1 MSGSDPWAVVSS
13 KPAQS
18 NPWAVVAHAPTDAP
32 SRPEGASPPDLS
44 YRSIQNPD
52 TAFPR
57 DEAGYAYGSVLP
69 YRKNLQTGSLDWSPG
84 FSEAIRMPARGLADF
99 WERITGPL
107 TPEKMRGLSPDE
119 QAAFLTFGGLSQ
131 AARTP
136 SAPPP
141 ETPIGGL
148 TRADAATVARQ
159 AGRTAQADR
168 QAAGLL
174 NKKLTTDIGAS
185 GQTPAD
191 LADRLARGR
200 ALGKPLTIADV
211 AGPNVRGLAGTV
223 ARHPE
228 GDASTIMRQFYE
240 PRDKATGA
248 RLHTDVAR
256 DLAQGPSARRTVEGL
271 WQAQS
276 TVGGPLYEKA
286 FEGGSIAPLAQQ
298 FAAAARKATLDVE
311 AASKVVEDAQKRSA
325 GAITDIN
332 SADPHTADNAPA
344 AFRAAQQDVTA
355 AKQRLAAAV
364 ADQRLTQEVSD
375 AAAHDIV
382 TNAPGAVWSPT
393 IERLMRNPDVR
404 RGIGPG
410 LRIIRNEADAAGK
423 RFDPTEYAVQTDASG
438 NILIGEDGNPVV
450 NKVPNMRLL
459 DAAKRGMDG
468 IIAANRDEHGRLN
481 QLGRSVDQLRRG
493 LLSET
498 DRLNPIYNQA
508 RASWTSHAA
517 SIDAVNLGRKFASQT
532 PEELADAVAGMAPS
546 DREFL
551 RIGVADSVV
560 QRIES
565 TAFSGDESKAVIN
578 SLWREGQLRA
588 VFPTEAAAQDFI
600 DSVALERLMFDTR
613 QMIYGNS
620 QTVAR
625 ATQDAANKTEMG
637 MHVAHGALHAL
648 SGSYM
653 ATLRSAVRLAKY
665 LGLKPSNDLNAAV
678 ARILTD
684 PDYVPTV
691 TPRATQVMPTA
702 PPLPSGPTSPFPPS
716 PIARSM
722 QP

>member
-13 KPAQS
+13 KSAQS

-52 TAFPR
+52 TTFPR

-119 QAAFLTFGGLSQ
+119 QAAFLAFGGVSQ
-131 AARTP
+131 AAHTP

-159 AGRTAQADR
+159 AGRTAQAER
-168 QAAGLL
+168 QATALV

-185 GQTPAD
+185 GQTPVDVA
-191 LADRLARGR
+191 ARLARGR
-200 ALGKPLTIADV
+200 ELGKPLTITDV

-271 WQAQS
+271 RQAQT
-276 TVGGPLYEKA
+276 TVAQPLYQEA
-286 FEGGSIAPLAQQ
+286 FEGGSLAPLAGQLQ
-298 FAAAARKATLDVE
+298 LHYDRAVTAEREALHDLTYASSVQHYGDLESQRLVEQARVKLDE
-311 AASKVVEDAQKRSA
+311 A
-325 GAITDIN
+325 
-332 SADPHTADNAPA
+332 
-344 AFRAAQQDVTA
+344 TA
-355 AKQRLAAAV
+355 AKNIVLEKINQ
-364 ADQRLTQEVSD
+364 TSD
-375 AAAHDIV
+375 DIA
-382 TNAPGAVWSPT
+382 TAKPGAVWSPT
-393 IERLMRNPDVR
+393 IERLLKNNDVR
-404 RGIGPG
+404 AGIGPG
-410 LRIIRNEADAAGK
+410 IRVMKNEADAAGVPF
-423 RFDPTEYAVQTDASG
+423 RPSEYAVKVDNAG
-438 NILIGEDGNPVV
+438 NVVLDKDGVPVID
-450 NKVPNMRLL
+450 NVPTMRLL

-468 IIAANRDEHGRLN
+468 IIEANRGADGRLN
-481 QLGRSVDQLRRG
+481 QLGRSVDQLRRAW
-493 LLSET
+493 LAELDEIH
-498 DRLNPIYNQA
+498 PIYKDA
-508 RASWTSHAA
+508 RASWAGDAA
-517 SIDAVNLGRKFASQT
+517 SIDAVNLGRKFASLT